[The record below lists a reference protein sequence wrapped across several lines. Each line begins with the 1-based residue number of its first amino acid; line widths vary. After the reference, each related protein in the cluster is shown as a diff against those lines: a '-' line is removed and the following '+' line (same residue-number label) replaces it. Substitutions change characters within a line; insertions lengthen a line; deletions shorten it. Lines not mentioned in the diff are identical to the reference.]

1 MGAVIYWALTVY
13 HALSFLCEWF
23 LLIFKIGMNSI
34 SHFTDEKTKV
44 HSKQAAKPWKKPRQ
58 CLQSPDSILS
68 IYYWLLTIIGG
79 HFWTPETMWCVM
91 SFANIVSL
99 QSLWDTN
106 YAQVWLLR
114 KWGSE
119 SEVCCLKKGLEPAHG
134 PSSCQHQHASSRYLY
149 CIMPLSWK
157 GQCHVG
163 EVSGEL
169 DPGRPSSI
177 SSLKSGSCYFFV
189 PFVVFSYLQQRE
201 PKNDAIKNNL

>member
-1 MGAVIYWALTVY
+1 
-13 HALSFLCEWF
+13 
-23 LLIFKIGMNSI
+23 
-34 SHFTDEKTKV
+34 
-44 HSKQAAKPWKKPRQ
+44 
-58 CLQSPDSILS
+58 
-68 IYYWLLTIIGG
+68 
-79 HFWTPETMWCVM
+79 MWCVM

-99 QSLWDTN
+99 QILWDTN

-149 CIMPLSWK
+149 CVMPLSWK

-169 DPGRPSSI
+169 ELGRPSSI
-177 SSLKSGSCYFFV
+177 SSLKSGTCYFLFLLLS
-189 PFVVFSYLQQRE
+189 FHTSNRESQRMMLSKIILKKLFIYLKKYFYWSRVALRHIGFCCTT
-201 PKNDAIKNNL
+201 KM